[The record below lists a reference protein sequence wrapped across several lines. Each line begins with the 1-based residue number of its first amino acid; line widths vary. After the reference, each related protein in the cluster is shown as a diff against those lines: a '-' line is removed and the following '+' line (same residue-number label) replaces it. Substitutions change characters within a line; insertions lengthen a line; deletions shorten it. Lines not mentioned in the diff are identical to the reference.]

1 MCPSWFSWTRP
12 TPVCCVPEQHDL
24 CRSSILFLQVHEMT
38 AETDEMQVTAF
49 TVPDPLCVR
58 DTAEREVNDG
68 RGFQKSEME
77 TVWVD
82 HPLDSQFYAGMR
94 YSSGMCSALIRSS

>member
-1 MCPSWFSWTRP
+1 
-12 TPVCCVPEQHDL
+12 
-24 CRSSILFLQVHEMT
+24 MT
-38 AETDEMQVTAF
+38 AETDEMQVIIF
-49 TVPDPLCVR
+49 TVPEPLCVR
-58 DTAEREVNDG
+58 DTAESGE

>member
-1 MCPSWFSWTRP
+1 M
-12 TPVCCVPEQHDL
+12 PEQHDL
-24 CRSSILFLQVHEMT
+24 CRSFVLSLEVHEMA
-38 AETDEMQVTAF
+38 AETDEMQVITS
-49 TVPDPLCVR
+49 TVPEPLCVR
-58 DTAEREVNDG
+58 DTAESGVNDG